1 MNNSGTI
8 LTLAYP
14 DTIVMTA
21 EEWYSPY
28 LRFIG
33 IGKKKYVRAGH
44 AALVL
49 INNTTGV
56 LSYHDFGR
64 YITAEPHGR
73 VRGKMRDRELDFP
86 IKARIVNGT
95 IANLDEILQFL
106 ANNPKLTHGDG
117 KLLASVCDAI
127 NYEKALECIT
137 HLQRKGSMYYAAFK
151 KESCNCARFV
161 TTTLIASLTN
171 EKVKKALKRS
181 TWFTPS
187 TVGNVVLAN
196 TQQHV
201 YEVIEDRVE
210 IFTSTSRKETIRCF
224 LDRLKDHTPN
234 FIGTLEPKQV
244 KGVEDHAQWLP
255 GIACGSWFEIHSLPA
270 RTFSYRIRR
279 IAPYGNIDVDGIFKV
294 NDPAFDIQKPY
305 QFIHNS
311 NCLYCNILQNGKV
324 FYFSFQQ
331 DYILAIQ

>member
-1 MNNSGTI
+1 MSNTGTI

-49 INNTTGV
+49 IDNKTGT

-64 YITAEPHGR
+64 YITEEPNGR
-73 VRGKMRDRELDFP
+73 VRGKKRDRELDFP
-86 IKARIVNGT
+86 IKANLVGGK

-106 ANNPKLTHGDG
+106 ATNPKLTHGEG
-117 KLLASVCDAI
+117 KLLASVCDTI
-127 NYEKALECIT
+127 NYEKAIDCIEKM
-137 HLQRKGSMYYAAFK
+137 QRQGSIYYAAFK
-151 KESCNCARFV
+151 KGSCNCARFV
-161 TTTLIASLTN
+161 TATLIASLTDN
-171 EKVKKALKRS
+171 RIKKAIKKS

-196 TQQHV
+196 TQTDI
-201 YEVIEDRVE
+201 YEVTEKGID

-224 LDRLKDHTPN
+224 LDRLKNHTPN
-234 FIGTLEPKQV
+234 FIGTLEPQPV
-244 KGVEDHAQWLP
+244 KGIADNAQWLP
-255 GIACGSWFEIHSLPA
+255 GIACGTWFEIHPLPNIDY
-270 RTFSYRIRR
+270 SYRVRR
-279 IAPYGNIDVDGIFKV
+279 IAPYGNVDVDGIFTV
-294 NDPAFDIQKPY
+294 NNPNFDINKPY
-305 QFIHNS
+305 EFIHNS
-311 NCLYCNILQNGKV
+311 NCLYCTIKQNEQLY
-324 FYFSFQQ
+324 YFSFVK
-331 DYILAIQ
+331 DYE